1 MNIQEREGASKN
13 IATGPQMK
21 YLTKL
26 TLIPISNIHKPTN
39 VLYLES
45 YNTFSL

>member
-1 MNIQEREGASKN
+1 MHIQEGEGASKN

-26 TLIPISNIHKPTN
+26 TLILISNIHKTTY
-39 VLYLES
+39 VLYL
-45 YNTFSL
+45 